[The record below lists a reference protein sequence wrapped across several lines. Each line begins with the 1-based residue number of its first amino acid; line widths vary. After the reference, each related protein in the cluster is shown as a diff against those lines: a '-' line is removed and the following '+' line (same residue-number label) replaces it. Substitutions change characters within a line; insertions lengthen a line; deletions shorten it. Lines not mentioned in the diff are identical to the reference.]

1 MIQTPRAAQDV
12 VAKLSPAF
20 TKPTALRMVGFALA
34 TIITIGR
41 RTVTAT
47 LIVAAGLLT
56 GHFTTYYRLF
66 SRPAWSTWCL
76 GRLLAQ
82 LVIELVP
89 PDEPILLAADDS
101 TTEHP
106 GKKVWGKAKH
116 RDAVRS
122 SHSLTKWIWGHKWVV
137 LAILIPFPWAKRPW
151 ALPVLFALYTP
162 PEESVHLGRK
172 HRTCGELARVLTR
185 RLIRW
190 FPERRFVLT
199 GDGQYSIHEMARFA
213 HRHRKQLT
221 YVGKFYPD
229 ANLYE
234 EPPKYSGNGRPRVK
248 GNRQPKPEDVVQA
261 KRGHKTTV
269 NWYGGG
275 QRQVRLVRGGGN
287 WFKAG
292 YGLVAVSFVYLEDLE
307 GTHRPEYF
315 FSSDPQMSAHAIV
328 NTYVQRWSIEVTF
341 QECKDRLG
349 LGSPRRFSRQ
359 AVQRVEP
366 WLLGLFSVVSLIY
379 HNHLQTH
386 PVQVLSW
393 PWYAKTD
400 PTFSTALCCVRRLI
414 WDEGVFSQP
423 RFVGAVE
430 KLPRKFKDYLLNRLT
445 QTA

>member
-12 VAKLSPAF
+12 VAKLSPVF
-20 TKPTALRMVGFALA
+20 TKPTASRMVGFALA

-66 SRPAWSTWCL
+66 SRPAWSTWFL
-76 GRLLAQ
+76 GRRLAQ

-89 PDEPILLAADDS
+89 PNEPIVLVVDDS

-106 GKKVWGKAKH
+106 GRKVWGKAKH

-122 SHSLTKWIWGHKWVV
+122 SHSLTKWIWGHKWMV
-137 LAILIPFPWAKRPW
+137 LAILIQFPWAKRPW
-151 ALPVLFALYTP
+151 ALPVLCALYTP
-162 PEESVHLGRK
+162 PEESERLGRR

-190 FPERRFVLT
+190 FPEGRFVLT
-199 GDGQYSIHEMARFA
+199 GDGQYSTHEMARFA
-213 HRHRKQLT
+213 HRHRQQLT
-221 YVGKFYPD
+221 SVGKFYPD
-229 ANLYE
+229 ANLSE
-234 EPPKYSGNGRPRVK
+234 EPPEYSGNGRPRVK
-248 GNRQPKPEDVVQA
+248 GNRQPKPQEVVQT
-261 KRGHKTTV
+261 KRGLKTTV

-275 QRQVRLVRGGGN
+275 QRKVRLVRGGGN

-292 YGLVAVSFVYLEDLE
+292 LGLVAVSFTYVEDLE
-307 GTHRPEYF
+307 GTHRPEDF
-315 FSSDPQMSAHAIV
+315 FSSDPKMSARAIV
-328 NTYVQRWSIEVTF
+328 NFYVRRWSIEVTF

-349 LGSPRRFSRQ
+349 LGSPRRFSRK
-359 AVQRVEP
+359 AVERVEP

-379 HNHLQTH
+379 HVHLQTH

-400 PTFSTALCCVRRLI
+400 PTFSTALGSVRRLI
-414 WDEGVFSQP
+414 WDEGVFSQL
-423 RFVGAVE
+423 RFAGAVE

-445 QTA
+445 QAA

>member
-1 MIQTPRAAQDV
+1 M
-12 VAKLSPAF
+12 
-20 TKPTALRMVGFALA
+20 PTCTRN
-34 TIITIGR
+34 R
-41 RTVTAT
+41 R
-47 LIVAAGLLT
+47 
-56 GHFTTYYRLF
+56 
-66 SRPAWSTWCL
+66 S
-76 GRLLAQ
+76 
-82 LVIELVP
+82 
-89 PDEPILLAADDS
+89 
-101 TTEHP
+101 
-106 GKKVWGKAKH
+106 
-116 RDAVRS
+116 
-122 SHSLTKWIWGHKWVV
+122 
-137 LAILIPFPWAKRPW
+137 IPE
-151 ALPVLFALYTP
+151 T
-162 PEESVHLGRK
+162 
-172 HRTCGELARVLTR
+172 
-185 RLIRW
+185 
-190 FPERRFVLT
+190 
-199 GDGQYSIHEMARFA
+199 
-213 HRHRKQLT
+213 
-221 YVGKFYPD
+221 
-229 ANLYE
+229 
-234 EPPKYSGNGRPRVK
+234 GRPRVK

-292 YGLVAVSFVYLEDLE
+292 FGLVAVSFVYVEDLE

-328 NTYVQRWSIEVTF
+328 NFYVQRWSIEVTF

-349 LGSPRRFSRQ
+349 LGSPRRFSRK

-445 QTA
+445 QAA